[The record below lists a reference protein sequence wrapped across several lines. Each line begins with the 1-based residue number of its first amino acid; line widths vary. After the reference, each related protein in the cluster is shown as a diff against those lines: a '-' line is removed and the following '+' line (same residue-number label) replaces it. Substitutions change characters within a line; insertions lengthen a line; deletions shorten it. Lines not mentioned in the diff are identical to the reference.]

1 MTPNSPDD
9 LDRLLSDF
17 FKAQM
22 KNPWPNAP
30 VAQTAEPSEHA
41 TRPAAPQNEPAPVAR
56 RDQTARAKFTLAASV
71 ALLLGTAFYMSDG
84 YAPTAQPV
92 AKPAATGAPSLFN
105 GSDAKAPQGGIL
117 DTISKDK
124 ANGGAPKVDPSQFE

>member
-1 MTPNSPDD
+1 MTTNSPDD

-30 VAQTAEPSEHA
+30 LAQAAEPSELA
-41 TRPAAPQNEPAPVAR
+41 TRLDAPRNEPAPAR

-71 ALLLGTAFYMSDG
+71 AFLLGTAFYMSDG
-84 YAPTAQPV
+84 YAPAPRPGAQP
-92 AKPAATGAPSLFN
+92 ATNGGPSLLN
-105 GSDAKAPQGGIL
+105 ASDAKAPQGGVL
-117 DTISKDK
+117 DTLSKDK
-124 ANGGAPKVDPSQFE
+124 VNGGAPKVDPSQFE

>member
-30 VAQTAEPSEHA
+30 LAQSAEPSERA
-41 TRPAAPQNEPAPVAR
+41 TRPAAPPAR
-56 RDQTARAKFTLAASV
+56 RDGTVRAKVTLAASF
-71 ALLLGTAFYMSDG
+71 ALLLGTAFYLSDG
-84 YAPTAQPV
+84 YAPAPRPNAQP
-92 AKPAATGAPSLFN
+92 ATNGAPSLFH
-105 GSDAKAPQGGIL
+105 GSDAKAPKGGVL
-117 DTISKDK
+117 DTIGKDK
-124 ANGGAPKVDPSQFE
+124 ANGGAPKMDQSNFE

>member
-30 VAQTAEPSEHA
+30 LAQTAEPSELA
-41 TRPAAPQNEPAPVAR
+41 TRTEAPRNEPAPVR

-84 YAPTAQPV
+84 YAPPARPNAQP
-92 AKPAATGAPSLFN
+92 ATNGAPSLFN
-105 GSDAKAPQGGIL
+105 GSEAKGTPGGVL
-117 DTISKDK
+117 DTIHKDK
-124 ANGGAPKVDPSQFE
+124 TGAPKALDPSQFE

>member
-22 KNPWPNAP
+22 KNPWPHAP
-30 VAQTAEPSEHA
+30 LAQSAEPSELA
-41 TRPAAPQNEPAPVAR
+41 TRTDAPRNEPAPAR

-84 YAPTAQPV
+84 YAPAARTGTQP
-92 AKPAATGAPSLFN
+92 AINAPSLFN
-105 GSDAKAPQGGIL
+105 GSDAKGTPGGVL

-124 ANGGAPKVDPSQFE
+124 HGVPPKVDPSQFE

>member
-1 MTPNSPDD
+1 MTSNSNSPDD

-30 VAQTAEPSEHA
+30 LAQTAEPSELA
-41 TRPAAPQNEPAPVAR
+41 TRADAPQAAPAR
-56 RDQTARAKFTLAASV
+56 RDNTTRAKLTLAASV

-84 YAPTAQPV
+84 YTPSARPV
-92 AKPAATGAPSLFN
+92 AVPSNSGPSLFN
-105 GSDAKAPQGGIL
+105 GSDAKAPQGGVL

-124 ANGGAPKVDPSQFE
+124 AKGDAPTMDPSKFE

>member
-30 VAQTAEPSEHA
+30 LAQTAEPSELA
-41 TRPAAPQNEPAPVAR
+41 TRPEAPRNEPAPAR

-71 ALLLGTAFYMSDG
+71 AFLLGTAFYMSDG
-84 YAPTAQPV
+84 YAPTARPV
-92 AKPAATGAPSLFN
+92 AQPATNGTGPSLFK
-105 GSDAKAPQGGIL
+105 GSEAKGTPGGVL
-117 DTISKDK
+117 ETISKDK
-124 ANGGAPKVDPSQFE
+124 GNGGAPKVDPSQFE

>member
-30 VAQTAEPSEHA
+30 LAQTAEPSELA
-41 TRPAAPQNEPAPVAR
+41 TRTEAPQGEPAPAR
-56 RDQTARAKFTLAASV
+56 RDNTARAKFTLAASV

-84 YAPTAQPV
+84 YTPTARPV
-92 AKPAATGAPSLFN
+92 AVPSNSGPSLFN
-105 GSDAKAPQGGIL
+105 GSDAKAPQGGVL
-117 DTISKDK
+117 DTISNDK
-124 ANGGAPKVDPSQFE
+124 AKGDAPTMDPSKFE